1 MLAKLSIK
9 DFAIIDDL
17 TLNFDDGFTVITGET
32 GAGKSILID
41 AVDLVLG
48 GKSDRDFVR
57 SGAEE
62 AVIEAVFR
70 LPSLMQTQI
79 RALLD
84 EGEVEYDNVDEI
96 TLTRYIRTNGRS
108 TSRINGMVCKLSV
121 YTEIGSLMLDI
132 HGQTENQKLLDARH
146 HIFLLDSFAGLVDT
160 RDALQTVVRRL
171 HKVRREIQ
179 NLEQDEAA
187 LARRI
192 DVLTYQIQEIETA
205 DLRIGEEEELKEES
219 HRLASAERL
228 LEYAQQVEY
237 LLTESDMEHTA
248 AIEQI
253 NQVAIIIG
261 QLVKLDPAVSPY
273 LDLAETLSSELEDLA
288 DKISD
293 YGESVDVE
301 PGRLNEVEER
311 LAAIGTLKRKYG
323 GSIEAILEF
332 AEHAREELNGITNS
346 EERLVELRKL
356 EEDLLHQIGDMGLAL
371 SKNRRAASKR
381 LSKLIE
387 EQLQTLR
394 MEAARFD
401 VSIEQSE
408 DPDGVYVEGERLAF
422 TQTGL
427 DDVNFMLST
436 NYGEPLKPLAKVAS
450 GGETSRSMLA
460 LKSVL
465 SKADKTPTLIF
476 DEVDQGIG
484 GRLGMVIGEK
494 LWRLSLNHQVMVV
507 THMAQIAS
515 FADNHYSVTKSVEKK
530 RTVTHVERLPK
541 HKRVDEL
548 AAMLGAEAESSRRNA
563 QDLLNLAAQVKQ
575 LDQQSDNNN
584 EPVTA
589 RKQEK
594 LL

>member
-17 TLNFDDGFTVITGET
+17 TLSFDDGFTVITGET

-41 AVDLVLG
+41 AVDLALG
-48 GKSDRDFVR
+48 GKADRDFVR
-57 SGAEE
+57 SGAQE
-62 AVIEAVFR
+62 AEIEATFR
-70 LPSLMQTQI
+70 LPPFLQTQV
-79 RALLD
+79 RTLLD
-84 EGEVEYDNVDEI
+84 DGEIEYDNVEEI
-96 TLTRYIRTNGRS
+96 TLTRYVRTNGRS
-108 TSRINGMVCKLSV
+108 TSRINGSVCKLSIYSDV
-121 YTEIGSLMLDI
+121 GSLMLDI

-146 HIFLLDSFAGLVDT
+146 HIYLLDSFAGLVDT

-171 HKVRREIQ
+171 HKVRREIK

-192 DVLTYQIQEIETA
+192 DVLEYQIQEIEAA
-205 DLRIGEEEELKEES
+205 DLTVGEENQLNEES
-219 HRLASAERL
+219 QRLANAERL
-228 LEYAQQVEY
+228 LENAQQVEY
-237 LLTESDMEHTA
+237 LLTESDMEHTG

-253 NQVAIIIG
+253 NQIASILG
-261 QLVKLDPAVSPY
+261 RLVKMDPSVSQY
-273 LDLAETLSSELEDLA
+273 LDLAENLSSELEELA
-288 DKISD
+288 DKIND

-323 GSIEAILEF
+323 GSIEDILEF
-332 AEHAREELNGITNS
+332 AENARDELNSITNS
-346 EERLVELRKL
+346 EERLEELRKL
-356 EEDLLHQIGDMGLAL
+356 EDDLLHQIGDMGMAL

-387 EQLQTLR
+387 EQLQSLR

-408 DPDGVYVEGERLAF
+408 DPEGAYINGERLAF

-436 NYGEPLKPLAKVAS
+436 NYGEPLKPLSKVAS

-494 LWRLSLNHQVMVV
+494 LWLLSLNHQVMVV

-515 FADNHYSVTKSVEKK
+515 FADHHYSVTKSIDKK
-530 RTVTHVERLPK
+530 RTVTHVEELPK
-541 HKRVDEL
+541 SKRVDEL
-548 AAMLGAEAESSRRNA
+548 AAMLGAEAESSRSNA
-563 QDLLNLAAQVKQ
+563 QDLLDLAAEMKQ
-575 LDQQSDNNN
+575 LERENSG

-589 RKQEK
+589 RKQER